1 MQKPSEHPSHAL
13 IACDNVTKTYVMGS
27 QQVHALRG
35 VSVEFQRGEM
45 TAIMGPSGSGK
56 STLMNLIGALD
67 VPSSGVLKIENRDLS
82 SLSGDDLAGLRNA
95 KIGFVFQQFNLL
107 PRASALTN
115 VKLPLRYSR
124 VPVEDIEARAAH
136 CLELVGLADRMDH
149 RPMQLSGGQQQRVAI
164 ARALA
169 GAPSIILADEPTGA
183 LDTKTSEEIMAL
195 LTGLNAEGITV
206 ILVTHEQEV
215 ANYADRQLF
224 FRDGEIESDTRRQ
237 S

>member
-1 MQKPSEHPSHAL
+1 MLQPSNPPSHAL
-13 IACDNVTKTYVMGS
+13 IACENVTKTYVMGT
-27 QQVHALRG
+27 QEVHALRG

-67 VPSSGVLKIENRDLS
+67 VPTSGVLKIENRDLS
-82 SLSGDDLAGLRNA
+82 SLSNDDLAGLRNA

-107 PRASALTN
+107 ARASALTN

-124 VPVEDIEARAAH
+124 EPVEDIEARAAH

-183 LDTKTSEEIMAL
+183 LDTKTSSEIMGL
-195 LTGLNAEGITV
+195 LTNLNAEGITV

-215 ANYADRQLF
+215 ADFAARQLA
-224 FRDGEIESDTRRQ
+224 FRDGEIESDVGGK